1 MLDTYN
7 STMLFEAKKA
17 KHKPHIIL
25 QIFIF
30 ILVFLIAN
38 IATGLAFGIPMGIAL
53 LKDLDL
59 NSLNSEAI
67 YSDVRNLLN
76 NLPGWVGAVSL
87 FSTVITTLF
96 AILYCR
102 HIEQRSFASMGLK
115 KKGML
120 KNYGLGYL
128 IGIAMISATV
138 GLSVMFG
145 GAIFTGFNLGT
156 STVYILLFFLGY
168 LVQGMS
174 EEVLVRGYFMVSCA
188 NKVHVAAAVI
198 ISSAVFASLHLLNP
212 GITVI
217 AFINLMLFGIFAAV
231 YILRTDDLWGACAIH
246 ASWNFFQGNV
256 FGISVSGSSVGES
269 VYGTAFLK
277 GRDLISGGSF
287 GIEGGI
293 CTTLVMTV
301 GILLVLYLPQKEK
314 RVLPQDAN
322 EVINKENTEIPLYI
336 EK

>member
-1 MLDTYN
+1 MLDTN
-7 STMLFEAKKA
+7 SSTMLYEARKA
-17 KHKPHIIL
+17 KHQPHIIL
-25 QIFIF
+25 QILIF

-38 IATGLAFGIPMGIAL
+38 IATGLIFGIPVGIVML
-53 LKDLDL
+53 QKLDL
-59 NSLNSEAI
+59 NSIDMQSAI
-67 YSDVRNLLN
+67 ASISVILN
-76 NLPGWVGAVSL
+76 NMPDWFGAVSL
-87 FSTVITTLF
+87 FATVITTLF

-102 HIEQRSFASMGLK
+102 HIEQRSLASMGFK

-128 IGIAMISATV
+128 IGIAMISTTV
-138 GLSVMFG
+138 GLSVLFG
-145 GAIFTGFNLGT
+145 GAIFTGLNAGV
-156 STVYILLFFLGY
+156 SAVYIILFFLGF

-188 NKVHVAAAVI
+188 NKVHVAVAVI

-231 YILRTDDLWGACAIH
+231 YILRTDDIWGACAIH

-256 FGISVSGSSVGES
+256 FGISVSGGSMGDSI
-269 VYGTAFLK
+269 YGTVFLT

-301 GILLVLYLPQKEK
+301 GILLVLYLPQKA
-314 RVLPQDAN
+314 RAAIPQEVSN
-322 EVINKENTEIPLYI
+322 EDNNRQLPLYI
-336 EK
+336 DKR

>member
-7 STMLFEAKKA
+7 STMLNEAKKA

-25 QIFIF
+25 QILIF

-38 IATGLAFGIPMGIAL
+38 IATGLIVGIPVGIVML
-53 LKDLDL
+53 QKLDL
-59 NSLNSEAI
+59 NSLDMQSAIASISVMLNS
-67 YSDVRNLLN
+67 
-76 NLPGWVGAVSL
+76 LPDWFGAVSL
-87 FSTVITTLF
+87 LATVITTLF
-96 AILYCR
+96 AILYCIY
-102 HIEQRSFASMGLK
+102 IEQRSLASMGLI

-128 IGIAMISATV
+128 IGIAMISVTV
-138 GLSVMFG
+138 GLSVLFG
-145 GAIFTGFNLGT
+145 GAIFTGKNVGV
-156 STVYILLFFLGY
+156 SAVYIILFFLGF

-188 NKVHVAAAVI
+188 NKVHVAVAVI

-212 GITVI
+212 GITAI

-231 YILRTDDLWGACAIH
+231 YILRTDDIWGACAIH
-246 ASWNFFQGNV
+246 SSWNFFQGNV
-256 FGISVSGSSVGES
+256 FGISVSGGSMGDSI
-269 VYGTAFLK
+269 YGTAFLK
-277 GRDLISGGSF
+277 GRDLITGGSF

-301 GILLVLYLPQKEK
+301 GILLVLYLPQKA
-314 RVLPQDAN
+314 RATIPQEASN
-322 EVINKENTEIPLYI
+322 ETNNRQLPLYI
-336 EK
+336 DKK